1 MTVAN
6 VIDVMT
12 DDQHCN
18 SCALGKAKMPA
29 TPTGKTIR
37 PSRKVVNSKM
47 YVDLSGTLR
56 KHRSTMVF
64 TIIVTIFNEA
74 GTPHTV
80 QIDGEGTFVNEVVA
94 DWFASKQ
101 VHVVKTETGQHFRN
115 GNVECRHRIW
125 KGMARAMIDR
135 TGFSIEW
142 WYSNRIIFV
151 ISTPC

>member
-64 TIIVTIFNEA
+64 TIIVTCDGR
-74 GTPHTV
+74 GTQFTCFTSTKV
-80 QIDGEGTFVNEVVA
+80 QVLTPEVC
-94 DWFASKQ
+94 S
-101 VHVVKTETGQHFRN
+101 R
-115 GNVECRHRIW
+115 
-125 KGMARAMIDR
+125 
-135 TGFSIEW
+135 S
-142 WYSNRIIFV
+142 SP
-151 ISTPC
+151 SS